1 MLKFF
6 LLWPLW
12 TIIGLFGLP
21 LQAIEPT
28 ATPAALCQEAPT
40 NAPDILEDNWDAAHA
55 TTIAPGV
62 IYDLN
67 LHCPADAGCPGGDHD
82 YLRLPVK
89 AGVEYTIATFDL
101 GPATDTVIE
110 LFWEGADQ
118 PAAANDDVDSHGGLH
133 SLITW
138 QAPSNGM
145 AIIRVAP
152 RYGGHQAQLT
162 AERFLHYRFAAAI
175 SQSPFGQQLR
185 EQVYA
190 QAGQPTAA
198 SATTTTTPST
208 STGAAAPTLAAATP
222 LAILTE
228 GVATGAAIT
237 IKETSLY
244 SIPGPQTELLET
256 LPADTTV
263 ELLGQAAGQWVL
275 IRPVHGIRPGWV
287 DYRHLAS
294 QQLPTPTGTPSD
306 PAQFP
311 TSNPAAPFDQ
321 LPPTPAALPTIEQAT
336 TQPIGLP
343 QAAAPEQQLVQ
354 IQLIIIDQHER
365 PVGGIRVQLV
375 NGLGDRLADFHSAPD
390 GQLQLQ
396 AEIWPGEQLS
406 LHLPSAGVTIPLDL
420 EQPTAT
426 IRLPRNTAP
435 SEGQ

>member
-1 MLKFF
+1 MLKF
-6 LLWPLW
+6 LPLWPLW

-21 LQAIEPT
+21 LQATEPT

-40 NAPDILEDNWDAAHA
+40 HAPDILEDNWDAAHA
-55 TTIAPGV
+55 TTIAPGL

-67 LHCPADAGCPGGDHD
+67 LHCPADSGCPGGDHD

-89 AGVEYTIATFDL
+89 AGVEYIIATFDL
-101 GPATDTVIE
+101 GPATDTVLE
-110 LFWEGADQ
+110 LFWGDNDQ

-138 QAPSNGM
+138 QAPDNGM
-145 AIIRVAP
+145 AIIRIAP
-152 RYGGHQAQLT
+152 RYGGNQAQIA

-185 EQVYA
+185 EQVYT
-190 QAGQPTAA
+190 QAGMPSPTSAPAA
-198 SATTTTTPST
+198 ST
-208 STGAAAPTLAAATP
+208 SSAAAAPSLAATTP

-237 IKETSLY
+237 IKETPLY
-244 SIPGPQTELLET
+244 SMPGQQAELLET

-287 DYRHLAS
+287 DYRHLTS
-294 QQLPTPTGTPSD
+294 QQSPTPPGTPSD

-311 TSNPAAPFDQ
+311 TSNPAVPFDQ
-321 LPPTPAALPTIEQAT
+321 LPPAPAALPTIERAT

-343 QAAAPEQQLVQ
+343 QAAAPERQLVQ
-354 IQLIIIDQHER
+354 IQLMIIDQHER
-365 PVGGIRVQLV
+365 PFGGIRVQLV
-375 NGLGDRLADFHSAPD
+375 NGLGDRLADFRSAPD

-406 LHLPSAGVTIPLDL
+406 LQLPSAGVTIPLNT
-420 EQPTAT
+420 EQPTTT
-426 IRLPRNTAP
+426 IRIPRNTAS